1 MYKKMVIAMICNTL
15 SDLYNEP
22 IIESEIHD
30 FEYDKDTQIIR
41 FTVRWWDFSKHGV
54 EEHKGF
60 ISSTGRMNLD
70 GRYLKANFKGSYTEK
85 Q

>member
-15 SDLYNEP
+15 SDLFNEP
-22 IIESEIHD
+22 IVASEIHD
-30 FEYDKDTQIIR
+30 FEYDKDTELIR
-41 FTVRWWDFSKHGV
+41 FTVRWWNFS
-54 EEHKGF
+54 EHRTEQHRGF

-70 GRYLKANFKGSYTEK
+70 GKYLQGSYTER